1 LRIDLCETG
10 INFACE
16 RARILGCE
24 CIPYWVRRAYQ
35 ADPDGLMRV
44 AQDSADN
51 RIEEKLP

>member
-24 CIPYWVRRAYQ
+24 CIPEWIRRAYQ

-44 AQDSADN
+44 AQDFADN